1 MTIDHFT
8 PNLWAG
14 RALANLNDAHVYA
27 NALNRD
33 YEGEI
38 KLMGDRVRIQS
49 IGRVTI
55 RSYTKNATITA
66 AETLQDS
73 EMMLIVD
80 QGDYFNFA
88 VDDVDAA
95 QNKINVMDLAMKDAA
110 WGLADVV
117 DAYIAGVLDGD
128 VDTGNKLTAL
138 TTVGSGVTDDDAY
151 EALVDLDVQL
161 TINNV
166 PRDGGRWAVVPP
178 WYEGE
183 LRKDAR
189 FTSFG
194 TAANVA
200 QLRGKPIGEA
210 SGFMVWA
217 SNNVPLT
224 GSAYTVIAGY
234 KGAATYAEQI
244 VKTVAF
250 QPDDRFADAIKGL
263 HIYGMRVTRPYA
275 LASVVVTQAT

>member
-1 MTIDHFT
+1 MTINNFT
-8 PNLWAG
+8 PTLWAG

-38 KLMGDRVRIQS
+38 KRMGDRVRIQS

-55 RSYTKNATITA
+55 RSYTKNSTITA
-66 AETLQDS
+66 PETLQDS
-73 EMMLIVD
+73 QQILIID

-88 VDDVDAA
+88 VDDVDAV
-95 QNKINVMDLAMKDAA
+95 QNKISVMDSAMQDAA
-110 WGLADVV
+110 WGLADTV
-117 DAYIAGVLDGD
+117 DAFLATLLTDNVS
-128 VDTGNKLTAL
+128 TSNKLTAL
-138 TTVGSGVTDDDAY
+138 TIVGSGVNDDDAY

-161 TINNV
+161 TEQNV
-166 PRDGGRWAVVPP
+166 PRDGGRFTIVPP

-183 LRKDAR
+183 LRKDVR

-194 TAANVA
+194 TSANVA

-210 SGFMVWA
+210 SGFNVWV
-217 SNNVPLT
+217 SNNVPVT
-224 GSAYTVIAGY
+224 ASAYTIVAGY

-244 VKTVAF
+244 SSVKAF
-250 QPDDRFADAIKGL
+250 EPQDRFADAIKGL
-263 HIYGMRVTRPYA
+263 HIYGATVTRPHA

>member
-1 MTIDHFT
+1 MTINNFT

-14 RALANLNDAHVYA
+14 RALANLNDAHVYG

-38 KLMGDRVRIQS
+38 KQMGDRVRIQS

-55 RSYTKNATITA
+55 RTYTKNSTITA

-73 EMMLIVD
+73 EQILIID

-88 VDDVDAA
+88 VDDVDAV
-95 QNKINVMDLAMKDAA
+95 QNKISVMDSAMKDAA

-117 DAYIAGVLDGD
+117 DAFLATLLTDNVS
-128 VDTGNKLTAL
+128 TTNKLTAL
-138 TTVGSGVTDDDAY
+138 TTVGSGVADDDAY

-161 TINNV
+161 TTENV
-166 PRDGGRWAVVPP
+166 PRDGGRFVVVPP

-183 LRKDAR
+183 LRKDIR

-194 TAANVA
+194 TSANVA
-200 QLRGKPIGEA
+200 QLRGKPIGDA
-210 SGFMVWA
+210 SGFNVWV
-217 SNNVPLT
+217 SNNVPVSS
-224 GSAYTVIAGY
+224 SAYTILAGY
-234 KGAATYAEQI
+234 NGAATFAEQI
-244 VKTVAF
+244 VKTKAF
-250 QPDDRFADAIKGL
+250 EPQDRFADAIKGL
-263 HIYGMRVTRPYA
+263 HIYGATVTRPYA